1 MENVAQPLWLAV
13 GLLTAFIVAALYWR
27 RLHAPVPHA
36 RAAAAPGP
44 IIYREAPTVRVSD
57 SQRVDRTR
65 KIVRVSS
72 GESVDVL
79 ATAVGLPP
87 RFRITVKNIVEGSDL
102 EAAHLIVQFGGTQ
115 LSCGPL
121 VHETAFNE
129 FVLPRATRDEHRSS
143 IFFYY
148 ERGDS
153 LEFMRI
159 KLKSATLSSGLVEL
173 DVMQLHGHW
182 PGGMGPNE

>member
-1 MENVAQPLWLAV
+1 MEYVLQQLWLV
-13 GLLTAFIVAALYWR
+13 IGLTAFIVGALYWR
-27 RLHAPVPHA
+27 RQHLPVTATRTAARPPAPIV
-36 RAAAAPGP
+36 
-44 IIYREAPTVRVSD
+44 YRDSPTVRVAD
-57 SQRVDRTR
+57 SQRVDRSR
-65 KIVRVSS
+65 KVVRINV
-72 GESVDVL
+72 GESLDVL

-87 RFRITVKNIVEGSDL
+87 RFRISVKNIVDGSDL
-102 EAAHLIVQFGGTQ
+102 EAAHICVQFGGAQ

-129 FVLPRATRDEHRSS
+129 YVIPRASRDEHRSS
-143 IFFYY
+143 VFYYY

-159 KLKSATLSSGLVEL
+159 KLKSADLDRGQVEL

-182 PGGMGPNE
+182 PSHLGADS

>member
-1 MENVAQPLWLAV
+1 MEDVAQQLWLAV
-13 GLLTAFIVAALYWR
+13 GLLTAFIVVALYWR
-27 RLHAPVPHA
+27 RQHAPVSPA

-44 IIYREAPTVRVSD
+44 IIYRDAPTVRVSD

-65 KIVRVSS
+65 KLVRVNS
-72 GESVDVL
+72 GEFVDVL
-79 ATAVGLPP
+79 APAAGLPP
-87 RFRITVKNIVEGSDL
+87 RFRITVKNVVEGSDL
-102 EAAHLIVQFGGTQ
+102 EAAHLSVEFGGTQ

-143 IFFYY
+143 IFFYH

-159 KLKSATLSSGLVEL
+159 KLKSADLGTGLVEL

-182 PGGMGPNE
+182 PSGGTA